1 MENDQ
6 LGTNSAHTI
15 DLKAAGWTE
24 PPTSMLIYR
33 LLSRSR
39 TLKKQKETA
48 GVLRIQTVRM
58 SHLNSVRQFAVDCS
72 FRIITTLTKRH
83 ELVRRQ
89 IIRIWDIS

>member
-33 LLSRSR
+33 LL
-39 TLKKQKETA
+39 TFVAFKNTQE
-48 GVLRIQTVRM
+48 
-58 SHLNSVRQFAVDCS
+58 
-72 FRIITTLTKRH
+72 TKRNSWR
-83 ELVRRQ
+83 LTNSNCPDVTSKQ
-89 IIRIWDIS
+89 CSTIRC